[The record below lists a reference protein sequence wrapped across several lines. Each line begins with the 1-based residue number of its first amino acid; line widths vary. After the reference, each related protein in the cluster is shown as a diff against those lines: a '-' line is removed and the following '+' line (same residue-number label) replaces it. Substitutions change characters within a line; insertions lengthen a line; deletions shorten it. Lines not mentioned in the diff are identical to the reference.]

1 MRPCDGVDERIKHQ
15 GHLPDPLHVPCMVE
29 RRWVVGWSDELGL
42 LGLLA
47 PLRNLSPA
55 GNIWPP
61 GSVAP
66 KRDGSHLR
74 RLTRRP
80 PAQCAYPVI
89 SLTGLTS

>member
-55 GNIWPP
+55 TFGRP
-61 GSVAP
+61 AP
-66 KRDGSHLR
+66 W
-74 RLTRRP
+74 RLNGT
-80 PAQCAYPVI
+80 AATY
-89 SLTGLTS
+89 GD